1 MAMIEPRLVKESVH
15 ILCGTDHPT
24 MRQEREVLAYFEDAN
39 SSITSKYLERLYM
52 SVISKAHIDSIISRY
67 LLVILRSTLATR
79 I

>member
-39 SSITSKYLERLYM
+39 GE
-52 SVISKAHIDSIISRY
+52 
-67 LLVILRSTLATR
+67 
-79 I
+79 